1 MDGRGGRVSIRS
13 AVHEA
18 AALAGCRRAL
28 IGTGAQ
34 EPLLFP
40 CRCTISG
47 FVGSFPSAGALA
59 GWRALTI
66 ESSVMSGCDWGHEP
80 KEIVS
85 KKL

>member
-1 MDGRGGRVSIRS
+1 MDGGSGRVSTRS
-13 AVHEA
+13 AVQEA

-40 CRCTISG
+40 CRGTISG

-66 ESSVMSGCDWGHEP
+66 ESSLMSGY
-80 KEIVS
+80 V
-85 KKL
+85 